1 MSRPTLSTLLL
12 SYQRPKT
19 AIIVPV
25 SPCDSR
31 LGQRPFSFSR
41 FLSMEP
47 QRALSPSHVHTDPS
61 HPLTSWE
68 PITKPPAAARR
79 SPKSRGLVANKS
91 LRGSPRCPTREVH
104 AVFGTSLWRST
115 LPSRSPNASS
125 SCAPLPLR
133 RRRSFFPDATPTG
146 QRRTTPR
153 LNLPA
158 YLHL

>member
-25 SPCDSR
+25 PPAIRGSASGP
-31 LGQRPFSFSR
+31 
-41 FLSMEP
+41 
-47 QRALSPSHVHTDPS
+47 SPSLASSPWSHSGHYHRATSTQTPVIRSLAGSPS
-61 HPLTSWE
+61 RSLQPLL
-68 PITKPPAAARR
+68 
-79 SPKSRGLVANKS
+79 RGLVANKS

-104 AVFGTSLWRST
+104 AVFGTSLRWT
-115 LPSRSPNASS
+115 TIPPLSPAAASS